1 MKVGT
6 TIYYFKETEEE
17 RARKVGE
24 YRRANLMR
32 VRGNKNTD
40 KIVPIHTSDVSQSQ
54 VKESFKHSPYET
66 MSLYGF
72 TSIPIVT
79 VDDDGNE
86 IINPT
91 GMDLVTT
98 TPMSMIAF
106 SSTHICVHNMEC
118 PSEIITEN
126 GGYQRCGVCRIK
138 ICHVDNLIS
147 ISRIVQRL
155 ELDLKSNVTSLINL
169 NRSKVDD
176 QVVHKIEVTQLK
188 REQSVLKSELLG
200 WQAALRIVEQTRLK
214 LLDKKNTSKFI
225 VSAPHML
232 SETISCETFK
242 MSVPE

>member
-1 MKVGT
+1 VGT

-24 YRRANLMR
+24 YRRANLML

-169 NRSKVDD
+169 NRSK
-176 QVVHKIEVTQLK
+176 
-188 REQSVLKSELLG
+188 
-200 WQAALRIVEQTRLK
+200 
-214 LLDKKNTSKFI
+214 
-225 VSAPHML
+225 
-232 SETISCETFK
+232 
-242 MSVPE
+242 

>member
-1 MKVGT
+1 
-6 TIYYFKETEEE
+6 
-17 RARKVGE
+17 
-24 YRRANLMR
+24 
-32 VRGNKNTD
+32 
-40 KIVPIHTSDVSQSQ
+40 
-54 VKESFKHSPYET
+54 
-66 MSLYGF
+66 
-72 TSIPIVT
+72 
-79 VDDDGNE
+79 

-147 ISRIVQRL
+147 ISRIGQRL

-188 REQSVLKSELLG
+188 REQSVLKSELL
-200 WQAALRIVEQTRLK
+200 
-214 LLDKKNTSKFI
+214 
-225 VSAPHML
+225 
-232 SETISCETFK
+232 
-242 MSVPE
+242 